1 MSRGPRAHR
10 TLGGA
15 VGIAG
20 ERGLVHVVAPGRDT
34 LFDLTIAMI
43 IPMVFVR
50 AKFTEKICAAID
62 DIAADFREEIRRLRL
77 VARDSAL
84 ACELWLRS
92 RNGTWRFFRVTMDAI
107 VEIRRN
113 GEPKGE

>member
-1 MSRGPRAHR
+1 MSRGPPAHL
-10 TLGGA
+10 TIGGA
-15 VGIAG
+15 VGIAS
-20 ERGLVHVVAPGRDT
+20 ERGLVHVIAAGRET

-43 IPMVFVR
+43 TPMVFVR

-62 DIAADFREEIRRLRL
+62 EIAADFREEIRRLRL
-77 VARDSAL
+77 VAQDPGL

-107 VEIRRN
+107 VEIQRN
-113 GEPKGE
+113 GQPKGV